1 MVLAPG
7 EVPVCRGGDSQQ
19 AGFRCLHQTRAA
31 RELLWAAGSIARG
44 WAGGGCG
51 SPVWLSCSVLLL
63 HWDSPTMATI
73 LAPRL
78 ERLFLLAVMV
88 TESALPRALFSMLYI
103 SPLMLE
109 LRTTFLAAEELASP
123 LNMVSHSRARR
134 PWLCWV
140 GSAAG
145 EARRWVKASNT
156 GQWHWPRHCAPT
168 QSSPAGMG
176 GPSLQSHE
184 IQAAQPIGI
193 TFPTRGRGSNP
204 WWDAAGLPVKPWQ
217 QTVEGP
223 RGSWGAGD
231 QHLCQWQRLQRSC
244 QPFPMN
250 I

>member
-1 MVLAPG
+1 MALGSQEHCPELG
-7 EVPVCRGGDSQQ
+7 WGGRG
-19 AGFRCLHQTRAA
+19 L
-31 RELLWAAGSIARG
+31 
-44 WAGGGCG
+44 
-51 SPVWLSCSVLLL
+51 PVWLSCSVLLL

-109 LRTTFLAAEELASP
+109 LRMTFLAAEELASP
-123 LNMVSHSRARR
+123 LNMVSRLRARR
-134 PWLCWV
+134 PRLCWV

-145 EARRWVKASNT
+145 E
-156 GQWHWPRHCAPT
+156 GQQCWRWHWSHHHAPT

-184 IQAAQPIGI
+184 IQVAQPIRI
-193 TFPTRGRGSNP
+193 TFPTRGGGSNP
-204 WWDAAGLPVKPWQ
+204 CWDAAGLPVKPWQ

-223 RGSWGAGD
+223 QGSWGAGD
-231 QHLCQWQRLQRSC
+231 RTSAGGRGFNAAARPSL
-244 QPFPMN
+244 
-250 I
+250 